1 MEEESVLERRNTKQ
15 RQLVLE
21 VVRRHGGHIS
31 ADEVYLKAREIDS
44 SISRG
49 TIYRNLKLLG
59 QSGEI
64 KQVRLPGADQFD
76 VRTDRHDHLICKRC
90 GKLVDVALPYDER
103 LDRQLAAQS
112 GCRIDSHQTLFD
124 GLCPECYVRQKQEQE
139 E

>member
-1 MEEESVLERRNTKQ
+1 MERRNTKQ

-21 VVRRHGGHIS
+21 VVRQHGGHIS
-31 ADEVYLKAREIDS
+31 ADEVYLKAREIDP

-76 VRTDRHDHLICKRC
+76 VRTDRHDHLICKQC
-90 GKLVDVALPYDER
+90 GRLVDVVLPYDEQ

-112 GCRIDSHQTLFD
+112 GCRIYSHQTLFD
-124 GLCPECYVRQKQEQE
+124 GLCPKCYARQNQKE
-139 E
+139 EE

>member
-1 MEEESVLERRNTKQ
+1 MERRNTKQ

-21 VVRRHGGHIS
+21 VVRQHGGHIS
-31 ADEVYLKAREIDS
+31 ADEVYLKAREIDP

-76 VRTDRHDHLICKRC
+76 VRTDRHDHLM
-90 GKLVDVALPYDER
+90 PYDEQ

-124 GLCPECYVRQKQEQE
+124 GLCPKCYARQNQKE
-139 E
+139 EE

>member
-1 MEEESVLERRNTKQ
+1 MERRNTKQ

-21 VVRRHGGHIS
+21 VVRQHGGHIS
-31 ADEVYLKAREIDS
+31 ADEVYLKAREIDP

-76 VRTDRHDHLICKRC
+76 VRTDRKQC
-90 GKLVDVALPYDER
+90 GRLVDVVLPYDEQ

-124 GLCPECYVRQKQEQE
+124 GLCPKCYARQNQKE
-139 E
+139 EE